1 MSEVSWPM
9 GMDRDLSTR
18 PLVFNPEGFLVAML
32 EDDEAAQEARAG
44 LEDAGFASDDLRVYR
59 SKEILK
65 DHDRFLA
72 ERSMTRRVVGAITD
86 DPASIELYFDYAEA
100 GRAALWVHVPDERD
114 ASRAIRGLTDHKVL
128 HVRHYGKDTQED
140 IHIE

>member
-1 MSEVSWPM
+1 M

-32 EDDEAAQEARAG
+32 EDDDAAEEARAG
-44 LEDAGFASDDLRVYR
+44 LEDAGFASDDLRVYK
-59 SKEILK
+59 SKEILE
-65 DHDRFLA
+65 DHKRFLA

-86 DPASIELYFDYAEA
+86 DPASIELYFGYAQA

-128 HVRHYGKDTQED
+128 HVRHYGKETQED